1 MNIHHPLRDRIATR
15 SPSPSLAIRFG
26 MLLGLTV
33 TTIGCG
39 PSGPD
44 LVPVRGTLTLDGQPL
59 GQKNL
64 YFSPEAGTPGLGAGG
79 NTNSDGSFELLAVV
93 GGALN
98 DMKGAQV
105 GKYRVVVSEPMF
117 PIETEM
123 QVQGQGSEPE
133 VAIGLPQAPKRGEK
147 PTIPSAYSNKETT
160 PLVVE
165 VKAGENDLVIE
176 LTSKS

>member
-1 MNIHHPLRDRIATR
+1 MSIHLLLRDRVATR
-15 SPSPSLAIRFG
+15 SASPSRAIRFAV
-26 MLLGLTV
+26 LLALAG

-44 LVPVRGTLTLDGQPL
+44 LVPVRGTVMLDGQPL

-64 YFSPEAGTPGLGAGG
+64 YFSPEEGTPGLGAGG
-79 NTNSDGSFELLAVV
+79 NTKSDGSFELLAVV
-93 GGALN
+93 GGALK

-117 PIETEM
+117 PIETELE
-123 QVQGQGSEPE
+123 VQGQGSEPE

-147 PTIPSAYSNKETT
+147 PTIPPAYSKKETT

-176 LTSKS
+176 LNSKS

>member
-1 MNIHHPLRDRIATR
+1 MIIHQLLQDRIASR
-15 SPSPSLAIRFG
+15 SASPSLAIRFG
-26 MLLGLTV
+26 MLLGLLV

-44 LVPVRGTLTLDGQPL
+44 LVPVRGTVTLDGQPL

-79 NTNSDGSFELLAVV
+79 NTKSDGSFELLAVV
-93 GGALN
+93 GGALK

-117 PIETEM
+117 PIDTDLE
-123 QVQGQGSEPE
+123 VQGRGSEPE

-147 PTIPSAYSNKETT
+147 AAIPPAYSKKETT

-165 VKAGENDLVIE
+165 IKAGENDLVIE